1 MKTFLPW
8 LAFIF
13 GLAFILSGLRPPSHP
28 SEFDLDG
35 FGHLPVLVNGRIKP
49 LDTVARTSL
58 LILQDRQTVYLEDG
72 TRRSPN
78 QWLLDAM
85 FRPERA
91 DTYRTFKIDNQELL
105 TLVGKTEESI
115 KIQYPDTA
123 RRVLAI
129 LGFVPSTYR
138 RFTYAEI
145 SPFLVELERQA
156 QLAEAAEAQTRNSF
170 QKSVLA
176 LYANLIT
183 YQQLKYSFV
192 LPDSKDFLAQLRAFQ
207 AALPKGIQAVR
218 AKQAGQSHDEA
229 MAQKMVDAVHDFET
243 MIRFGSMLAVPPAE
257 GAGLTEWRKVGQAL
271 LDTFKNGELNPVA
284 QSYAVM
290 ANAWRTDNPTEF
302 NQAVARLR
310 DYFLGAVGDR
320 LTKIH
325 AETRFNQA
333 EPFYKAMIL
342 YAVIFLIGIASWVR
356 WSPLVRRIAF
366 FLLLAAFLTTTG
378 GILTRMLL
386 EGRPPVTN
394 LYSSALFVGWAAVG
408 LCLILDAVYK
418 NAVGIVAGGAIG
430 FCTLLIAHHLSL
442 GGDTLEMMRA
452 VLDNNFW
459 LGTHVVV
466 ITMGYASTFLAGFL
480 AIIYILM
487 GVFTKWISA
496 SFDRRST
503 AVSTATPGAGPVVM
517 HFTREPEKSQ
527 QSKVSETNGQAI
539 QRMVYGIVCI
549 ATQFSLIGTI
559 LGGIWADQSW
569 GRFWGWDPKENGA
582 LIIVI
587 WNALI
592 LHARWGGWVK
602 ARGLMCLAVFG
613 NIVTSWSWFGTNML
627 GIGLHSYGFMDQAFI
642 WLLIFVGSQLS
653 LVLLGSLTPLES
665 WRSFKALRPAALMK
679 PLPRTAPQQAQT

>member
-1 MKTFLPW
+1 MKKILPW
-8 LAFIF
+8 LAFIL
-13 GLAFILSGLRPPSHP
+13 GIAFVLSGLRPPPHP

-35 FGHLPVLVNGRIKP
+35 FGHLPVLLNGRIKP

-58 LILQDRQTVYLEDG
+58 LILQDRQTVYLDHG
-72 TRRSPN
+72 VKLSPN
-78 QWLLDAM
+78 EWLLDVM
-85 FRPERA
+85 FRPERSDA
-91 DTYRTFKIDNQELL
+91 YRTFKIDNPDLL
-105 TLVGKTEESI
+105 SLIGKSEESL
-115 KIQYPDTA
+115 KIEYPDTA
-123 RRVLAI
+123 HRVLAI
-129 LGFVPSTYR
+129 LGFVPNRYR
-138 RFTYAEI
+138 RFTYNEI
-145 SPFLVELERQA
+145 SPFLAELERQA
-156 QLAEAAEAQTRNSF
+156 QLAQAVEAATRTSF
-170 QKSVLA
+170 QKGVLA
-176 LYANLIT
+176 LYTNLIT

-192 LPDSKDFLAQLRAFQ
+192 LPESKNFMAELRGFQ
-207 AALPKGIQAVR
+207 AALPKGIEAIR
-218 AKQAGQSHDEA
+218 AKQANQPFDEA
-229 MAQKMVDAVHDFET
+229 IAQKMIDAVHEFENMT
-243 MIRFGSMLAVPPAE
+243 RFGSLLAVPPAE
-257 GAGLTEWRKVGQAL
+257 GTGVMEWRKVGQAL

-284 QSYAVM
+284 QSYATM
-290 ANAWRTDNPTEF
+290 GDAWVAEKPAEF
-302 NQAVARLR
+302 NQAVSRLR
-310 DYFLGAVGDR
+310 DYFLGAVGER

-325 AETRFNQA
+325 AEVRFNEA
-333 EPFYKAMIL
+333 EPFYKAMTL
-342 YAVIFLIGIASWVR
+342 YAVIFLLGIASWIR
-356 WSPLVRRIAF
+356 WPELIGRAAF
-366 FLLLAAFLTTTG
+366 FLLLAAFLATTG
-378 GILTRMLL
+378 GILTRMAL

-430 FCTLLIAHHLSL
+430 FCTLLIAHHLAL

-487 GVFTKWISA
+487 GVFTKWLNQ
-496 SFDRRST
+496 SFDRRH
-503 AVSTATPGAGPVVM
+503 ATLSAAPSGSGVVTP
-517 HFTREPEKSQ
+517 FTRETGKTSSAKGP
-527 QSKVSETNGQAI
+527 ETNGQAI
-539 QRMVYGIVCI
+539 QRMVYGIVCF
-549 ATQFSLIGTI
+549 ATLFSLIGTI

-613 NIVTSWSWFGTNML
+613 NIVTSWSWFGVNML

-642 WLLIFVGSQLS
+642 WLVVFMSSQIA

-665 WRSFKALRPAALMK
+665 WRSFRARTTAVAKPELNPAAG
-679 PLPRTAPQQAQT
+679 R